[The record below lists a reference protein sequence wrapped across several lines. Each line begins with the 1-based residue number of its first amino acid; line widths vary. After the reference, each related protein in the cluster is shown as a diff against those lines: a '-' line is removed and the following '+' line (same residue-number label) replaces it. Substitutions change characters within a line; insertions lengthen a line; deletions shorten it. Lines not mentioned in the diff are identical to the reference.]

1 MQETKGGVLHKRLAF
16 SVIVLIAVI
25 AVVGPIFA
33 ALSLAR
39 SRGLESQQAQA
50 LQLANN
56 VLVRAD
62 SVAKQFFDMHD
73 ALIKAQADN
82 PCSEANIDLMRQLA
96 FSSSYLRAVGF
107 VAGNSLVCSSLGI
120 AGNGLAIGEPDITT
134 PRGVSIRKAVRLPIA
149 AGFDVRI
156 SEKDGYAAIMARD
169 VALDIDT
176 HTTGMLKGVFYLGST
191 ELVTS
196 SGAINPAWLERLG
209 SAPSASFLD
218 GDYVVG
224 MRRSSHYNLVA
235 VVATPVVYLTRNVR
249 KLALVMVPLGAVTAL
264 LLITVL
270 VWIARHQTT
279 IQTMIR
285 TALKRHEF
293 HLVYQPV
300 VDLRTGRWVGA
311 EALIR
316 WRRIN
321 GEMIPPDVF
330 IPQAERA
337 GLITQITERV
347 LELVAYDINHHFKA
361 FKDFHIAIN
370 LSAADFGSDRI
381 VGQLYH
387 LLRTTGLA
395 PGQLIIEATERGLI
409 NAEESRRMIK
419 DIRSLDIGVAIDD
432 FGTGYSSLSYLTT
445 LELDYLKIDKS
456 FTDTIGK
463 DAAAS
468 HVPAHIIAMARS
480 LKLQCVAEGVE
491 TAEQAEFLRTH
502 GVRLAQGWLFS
513 RAIPPA
519 ELAQKL
525 RSMKSVI
532 RKMEDLV

>member
-1 MQETKGGVLHKRLAF
+1 MHKRLAF
-16 SVIVLIAVI
+16 SLITLIAII

-33 ALSLAR
+33 ALSIAR
-39 SRGLESQQAQA
+39 SRGLEAQQAEA
-50 LQLANN
+50 LKLATN
-56 VLVRAD
+56 VQVRAD

-73 ALIKAQADN
+73 ALVKAHADN
-82 PCSEANIDLMRQLA
+82 PCSENSIDLMRQLA

-120 AGNGLAIGEPDITT
+120 QGNGLSIGEPDMIT
-134 PRGVSIRKAVRLPIA
+134 PKGVSIRKAVRLPIA
-149 AGFDVRI
+149 TGFDVRI
-156 SEKDGYAAIMARD
+156 SEKDGFAAIMARD

-176 HTTGMLKGVFYLGST
+176 HTDGMLKGVFYLGAT

-196 SGAINPAWLERLG
+196 NGNINPAWLERLG
-209 SAPSASFLD
+209 SAQSASFLD
-218 GDYVVG
+218 GDYVVA
-224 MRRSSHYNLVA
+224 MRRSAQYNLVA
-235 VVATPVVYLTRNVR
+235 VVATPVVYLTQNVR

-270 VWIARHQTT
+270 AWIARHQTT
-279 IQTMIR
+279 MQTMIR

-300 VDLRTGRWVGA
+300 VDLHTGRWVGA

-321 GEMIPPDVF
+321 GEMIPPDIF
-330 IPQAERA
+330 IPEAERA

-347 LELVAYDINHHFKA
+347 VELVTYDINHHFKA
-361 FKDFHIAIN
+361 FKDFHVAIN
-370 LSAADFGSDRI
+370 LSAADFGSDQI
-381 VGQLYH
+381 VGLLYR
-387 LLRTTGLA
+387 LLRTTGLK

-409 NAEESRRMIK
+409 NAEEARRIIR

-445 LELDYLKIDKS
+445 LQLDYLKIDKS

-480 LKLQCVAEGVE
+480 LRLQCIAEGVE
-491 TAEQAEFLRTH
+491 TTEQAEFLRMH
-502 GVRLAQGWLFS
+502 GVQYAQGWLFS

-519 ELAQKL
+519 EMAQKL